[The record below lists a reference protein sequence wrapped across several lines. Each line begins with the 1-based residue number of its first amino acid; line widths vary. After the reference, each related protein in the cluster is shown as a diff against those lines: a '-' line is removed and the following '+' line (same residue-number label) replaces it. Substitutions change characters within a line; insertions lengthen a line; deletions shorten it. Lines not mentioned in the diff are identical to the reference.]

1 MFYLVSYGLI
11 LEKNMKINEKLLEP
25 TILYDGGTTGTNES
39 FELKDSWKNYKYIEL
54 FYTRAEYEIQS
65 TKAPTDLVKDNAL
78 SVNAVCCFYGYGTAF
93 FIGWKQFVFSVTNPT
108 KVTVQYGNGY
118 VTNSGQSFCTNTEN
132 TIKILRVIGYK

>member
-1 MFYLVSYGLI
+1 
-11 LEKNMKINEKLLEP
+11 MKINEKLLEP
-25 TILYDGGTTGTNES
+25 TILYDGGATGTNES

-78 SVNAVCCFYGYGTAF
+78 SVNAVCCFYGYGTGF

-118 VTNSGQSFCTNTEN
+118 VTNSGQPFYTNTEN